1 MESHLWKYE
10 KVEPFDFE
18 YWLNWK
24 KEWRVEIQP
33 KEKIVFTL
41 EDEEESQEVIE
52 KICEGVRS
60 VAYKVYDERNDR
72 IFCKKVLKT
81 DEEQAAFKKLQNSM
95 KEFEALVSLNHPWYV
110 KLLDLICKEK

>member
-10 KVEPFDFE
+10 KVEPFDIE

-60 VAYKVYDERNDR
+60 VAYKVYDKRNDR
-72 IFCKKVLKT
+72 NFLQESPENWWRTSSIQK
-81 DEEQAAFKKLQNSM
+81 AAKFNERIRSTCQS
-95 KEFEALVSLNHPWYV
+95 
-110 KLLDLICKEK
+110 